1 MGLYRIGGLA
11 VALGIGSAVVAGHG
25 VASADTSGESGS
37 ESPSSSSSTEG
48 SASTESSSAKP
59 SSKPTPAEGDDAGAS
74 DKTEIDTNETDTT
87 ETPDDLA
94 VDGSA
99 DDESPTPNKR
109 SKKQPPSSAAAGS
122 RTPADANASGSASVV
137 ARAKPAPKAATPD
150 NPAAVT
156 DVAQTPVANAPAI
169 TITTVSQPADPAIRK
184 PVEVA
189 TVALSQ
195 PVSALLDP
203 FAGDA
208 PTAPIASPLMWTMAA
223 AARRELSAA
232 TTTVDQPADLATNS
246 LVTETPL
253 AAIERPKVVAIE
265 QIAPLA
271 FLQQIPILGP
281 VVFTPIVAVIHGI
294 PVVGDV
300 LHRFVGYP
308 VEFGLPAGA
317 PKPRDFKVISDDGTP
332 IYVHFIPARG
342 LTATAQAP
350 TVLNGPGLALAGA
363 TTLNGTIFDPF
374 AADLFGM
381 LSVGTL
387 RDAGYNVVTWDPRGE
402 WSSGGQLELN
412 SADFEGR
419 DMSAIISWLADQPE
433 VLLDKPGDP
442 RMGMVGV
449 SYGGGIQL
457 VTAANDKRVDA
468 IVPAITYHRLDT
480 ALYKNEAFKS
490 SWATPLTAALGL
502 TLARIN
508 PRILPAAVYGALTGQ
523 MTQGDE
529 DLLIARN
536 PAVDKITVPTLLIQ
550 GTVDTIF
557 SLQEADDTAQI
568 LIANGVPTKVVW
580 FCGGHGVCA
589 HNLIDFSDGSLI
601 EKRTLEWLNRYVKG
615 DLSVPTGPQ
624 FEWVDQRGQ
633 WHSSNTYPVS
643 KGAPIVSIATDKTL
657 PLIPYIGG
665 SGIPFVPLAFKAP
678 NAVNIRVP
686 ATTQTYLMGAPEL
699 TLTYSGTGS
708 SRHVYAQLVDDSSG
722 LVLGYIATPIP
733 VTLDGTTRT
742 VTVDLEPVAHTL
754 RPGESVTLQLV
765 ASAGLYERIIPALGV
780 LNVSSMQLTLPTA
793 NPAAV
798 QTI

>member
-1 MGLYRIGGLA
+1 MPTPKKRSNKLRSSA
-11 VALGIGSAVVAGHG
+11 RVADSVVSRTVADADAPGSASVAVSAKPTPK
-25 VASADTSGESGS
+25 VASADR
-37 ESPSSSSSTEG
+37 PR
-48 SASTESSSAKP
+48 P
-59 SSKPTPAEGDDAGAS
+59 
-74 DKTEIDTNETDTT
+74 
-87 ETPDDLA
+87 
-94 VDGSA
+94 
-99 DDESPTPNKR
+99 
-109 SKKQPPSSAAAGS
+109 
-122 RTPADANASGSASVV
+122 
-137 ARAKPAPKAATPD
+137 
-150 NPAAVT
+150 VT
-156 DVAQTPVANAPAI
+156 DVSQAPDADAPAV
-169 TITTVSQPADPAIRK
+169 TIAMVSPPAEPIEPAIPK
-184 PVEVA
+184 PQNSVEVA
-189 TVALSQ
+189 TVAISRA
-195 PVSALLDP
+195 VSTLLDP

-208 PTAPIASPLMWTMAA
+208 PTAPIASPAMWTLAA
-223 AARRELSAA
+223 AARRELTAA

-253 AAIERPKVVAIE
+253 AAIEKPKVVAIE

-271 FLQQIPILGP
+271 FLQQLPIIGP
-281 VVFTPIVAVIHGI
+281 FVFTPIVALIHGI

-300 LHRFVGYP
+300 LHQFVGYP

-317 PKPRDFKVISDDGTP
+317 PKPRDFKVISDDGTA

-342 LTATAQAP
+342 LTATQQAP
-350 TVLNGPGLALAGA
+350 TVLNGPGLGLPGA

-374 AADLFGM
+374 ATDLFGL

-433 VLLDKPGDP
+433 VLLDRPGDP

-490 SWATPLTAALGL
+490 SWATLLTAVLGL
-502 TLARIN
+502 TLADIN
-508 PRILPAAVYGALTGQ
+508 PRILPATVYGALTGE

-580 FCGGHGVCA
+580 FCGGHGICA
-589 HNLIDFSDGSLI
+589 HNLIDFSDGALI

-615 DLSVPTGPQ
+615 DVSVPTGPQ

-643 KGAPIVSIATDKTL
+643 KGAPIVSRATDKTL

-665 SGIPFVPLAFKAP
+665 SGIPFIPLAFKA
-678 NAVNIRVP
+678 AAR
-686 ATTQTYLMGAPEL
+686 
-699 TLTYSGTGS
+699 
-708 SRHVYAQLVDDSSG
+708 
-722 LVLGYIATPIP
+722 
-733 VTLDGTTRT
+733 
-742 VTVDLEPVAHTL
+742 
-754 RPGESVTLQLV
+754 GEH
-765 ASAGLYERIIPALGV
+765 
-780 LNVSSMQLTLPTA
+780 
-793 NPAAV
+793 
-798 QTI
+798 